1 MASRILSLCALAVVA
16 LSIVAAPASSAK
28 KSSKKSSTAAAKK
41 PAHKSTISSK
51 PKASKAP
58 QARLAASK
66 TKRRY
71 RYVNHWTEPT
81 YADSTIGDRIDGED
95 LTVRQAAVEAL
106 GPYNG
111 SVIVTDPQSGRIL
124 SIVNQKLAMK
134 SGFTP
139 CSTIKLVTSMAGLVE
154 GIIKPETMVKIGTR
168 SRMDLTE
175 ALARSNNPYFSVVGR
190 QLGFERVAYYA
201 RLFGL
206 GEKAGLDVEGEESGL
221 FPDEEPMQSGGVG
234 IMTAYGNGVTLTP
247 LQLSAL
253 LSMIANKGTM
263 LWLQYPRTKTDLD
276 AFTPRI
282 KRQMDLSKIVDQI
295 RPGMEGAVEF
305 GSARRARAAAGDDED
320 IFGKTGT
327 CTHADQRTHL
337 GWFGSYN
344 QVGDRKLV
352 VVVLLTGGH
361 RVNGPVAS
369 GVAGSVYRL
378 LAGQNYYAQTP
389 ATFSPS
395 ALISMQPCCSSQ

>member
-1 MASRILSLCALAVVA
+1 MASRILPLCALALTA
-16 LSIVAAPASSAK
+16 LSVMAAAPASSAK
-28 KSSKKSSTAAAKK
+28 KSTKK
-41 PAHKSTISSK
+41 PATVKKQTAKPSVSSK
-51 PKASKAP
+51 TQASKAP
-58 QARLAASK
+58 KAQLAASK
-66 TKRRY
+66 TKQRY

-81 YADSTIGDRIDGED
+81 FADSTIGDRIDGED

-124 SIVNQKLAMK
+124 SIVNQKLALK

-154 GIIKPETMVKIGTR
+154 GVITPETKVKIGTR
-168 SRMDLTE
+168 TRMDLTE

-206 GEKAGLDVEGEESGL
+206 GEKAGLEVEGEESGG
-221 FPDEEPMQSGGVG
+221 FPELEPMQTGGVG

-253 LSMIANKGTM
+253 LSMIANKGTL
-263 LWLQYPRTKTDLD
+263 LWLQYPRTKIDLD

-305 GSARRARAAAGDDED
+305 GSARRARVAAGDDED

-369 GVAGSVYRL
+369 GIAGSVYRL
-378 LAGQNYYAQTP
+378 LQGQNYYAQTP